1 MLPACETHTGA
12 AVASAGSAR
21 LLVAPGERYWVLK
34 EKQESRKDAELFL
47 SISFGSHVW
56 VTLMYTAV
64 PEGLCSVV
72 LLPCLRSFAV

>member
-1 MLPACETHTGA
+1 MLPTCETHTGPA
-12 AVASAGSAR
+12 LASVGSAR

-64 PEGLCSVV
+64 PKGLCSVV
-72 LLPCLRSFAV
+72 LLPCLRSVTV